1 METNPAFRAVPSEV
15 SLLESGWTS
24 EAGLSNWVITE
35 LSVSPDTLA
44 LLRADAPSTDP
55 LRVGLETIVKVDEV
69 GDPVDGLMVVQL
81 VAEDGRSMD
90 LKASQAFIHGLVDS
104 LVSARE
110 VVDVTDSIGMT
121 AAASPSGLTESST
134 TCPYCHTEISN
145 ADEAATTKCRRCGS
159 AHHLD
164 CWAESTGC
172 AIPGCEVQ
180 RLSELPPPQPSV
192 ATASHA
198 APSSSTVPAPV
209 AANATYAGSTTHRA
223 QGAIPLAPAPGAA
236 SASPSLASVP
246 FGSTA
251 AASSNNFTV
260 RRDNSRL
267 RGKRAALTC
276 LVVALP
282 IVSSIGTAHNWFE
295 TFTGHLTDQR
305 TLDSKVKSGRE
316 KGRDAGYAAGY
327 DEGETSGQADGYADG
342 YEKGLVAGCKFVFDA
357 VHSIRVESYSYYMY
371 ETSCDE

>member
-1 METNPAFRAVPSEV
+1 M
-15 SLLESGWTS
+15 
-24 EAGLSNWVITE
+24 
-35 LSVSPDTLA
+35 
-44 LLRADAPSTDP
+44 
-55 LRVGLETIVKVDEV
+55 
-69 GDPVDGLMVVQL
+69 
-81 VAEDGRSMD
+81 
-90 LKASQAFIHGLVDS
+90 
-104 LVSARE
+104 
-110 VVDVTDSIGMT
+110 
-121 AAASPSGLTESST
+121 
-134 TCPYCHTEISN
+134 
-145 ADEAATTKCRRCGS
+145 
-159 AHHLD
+159 
-164 CWAESTGC
+164 
-172 AIPGCEVQ
+172 
-180 RLSELPPPQPSV
+180 
-192 ATASHA
+192 
-198 APSSSTVPAPV
+198 
-209 AANATYAGSTTHRA
+209 
-223 QGAIPLAPAPGAA
+223 
-236 SASPSLASVP
+236 P